1 MTHRLPMDADEIVSE
16 ALHERLC
23 ASGALPTSCHELES
37 ILQTLEESMHLSD
50 RARPTHPGGS
60 RAAPLPFCGVV
71 TMLRPDT
78 LAQLGRALQGCFQH
92 TLDTLSRDDTGRAL
106 EEARSLAALL
116 ERMGA
121 KELSVEAAVAGT
133 LSHLQA
139 HLEERATRDASAPW
153 LAEALEYTAS
163 WPLRLLQQLLPEA
176 GASGW
181 HLWEQRLRYFVY
193 ERAGLIFTDSL
204 FDLVVDFP
212 DSLPTL
218 HDLRACLENTS
229 LLSHVAQCFAAATKK
244 RLLHPGAA
252 TSDIVQQ
259 YIFSI
264 RAMRHVDPTDT
275 ALAPARAATQDY
287 LRTRRDAIR
296 CIVGLLTAD
305 EEGED
310 NVVLEELEGEGEAGG
325 AGVPPTLCFDGP
337 DADLQALAEAE
348 RWRPEPVDAVERVT
362 GSDAVSQLVGIW
374 GSKDLLVTEYRSLLA
389 DRLLTKQG
397 YDCDRELRT
406 LELLKLRFGDAVL
419 HTAEIMLKDLAD
431 SKRINANIRSA
442 ARGAARGERAATV
455 TATMLSALYW
465 PQGSAPAPEEADLRL
480 PPDVG
485 SWLEE
490 YGQAYH
496 ALKAPRKLQWRPS
509 QGVVQLEV
517 TVGDQALELTVTPAQ
532 AITLLSFRERSDWG
546 EAELAEQ
553 TGQTPAMARRN
564 ASFWV
569 QQGVLHEA
577 AQPGGARVYA
587 RNRVLQASTGGWSG
601 PPAEDEG
608 AEGGAPALDAGLQ
621 AMAAYEPFIL
631 GMLANFDSLPQ
642 DRIHNMLKMFVS
654 DPPYDK
660 TLDQLS
666 AFLAHLVAQERLTC
680 EGGTMYKHKL

>member
-1 MTHRLPMDADEIVSE
+1 
-16 ALHERLC
+16 
-23 ASGALPTSCHELES
+23 
-37 ILQTLEESMHLSD
+37 
-50 RARPTHPGGS
+50 
-60 RAAPLPFCGVV
+60 
-71 TMLRPDT
+71 MLRRDT

-139 HLEERATRDASAPW
+139 HLEERATRNASAPW

-325 AGVPPTLCFDGP
+325 AGVGWGMGVPLIPCFDGP

-389 DRLLTKQG
+389 DRLLAKQG

-442 ARGAARGERAATV
+442 ARCAARGERAATV

-465 PQGSAPAPEEADLRL
+465 PQGSVPAPDEADLRL

-496 ALKAPRKLQWRPS
+496 ALKAPRKLQWCPS

-532 AITLLSFRERSDWG
+532 AITLLSFRERSEWG

-564 ASFWV
+564 ASFW
-569 QQGVLHEA
+569 
-577 AQPGGARVYA
+577 
-587 RNRVLQASTGGWSG
+587 
-601 PPAEDEG
+601 
-608 AEGGAPALDAGLQ
+608 

-680 EGGTMYKHKL
+680 GGGTMYKQKL